1 MESHEHSMAD
11 SIKSHE
17 DTLQLLFDATAGF
30 QYDRGPIKCA
40 HCDQIIVVDRSG
52 DWEHV
57 STTDQS
63 CQPVVPDDFPVRP
76 LIGPRAQSEAIDR
89 VTCGT
94 CGLSWDDS
102 IATSL
107 TPAPSARCP
116 FETFH
121 NEAAP
126 SADDVAALESA
137 GVDVDDVL
145 ESAQQAI
152 WEYALSA
159 ESRTVLDV
167 TLAINGP
174 TQWLSAPIERT
185 QYGSWE
191 RVGPVEFLDS
201 WAVPSETTLS
211 DDTYLVT
218 LFDQHVESYQP
229 ADD

>member
-1 MESHEHSMAD
+1 MESHEHPMAD
-11 SIKSHE
+11 SVKSHE

-40 HCDQIIVVDRSG
+40 HCDQPINVDDYG
-52 DWEHV
+52 TWQHV
-57 STTDQS
+57 GTNDETCTFDI
-63 CQPVVPDDFPVRP
+63 PADYPVRLVSP
-76 LIGPRAQSEAIDR
+76 SSTGAA
-89 VTCGT
+89 TCGT
-94 CGLSWDDS
+94 CGLSWNDDVS
-102 IATSL
+102 TDL
-107 TPAPSARCP
+107 TPTPAGRCA
-116 FETFH
+116 FESLHTF
-121 NEAAP
+121 AAP
-126 SADDVAALESA
+126 SADDVSALESV

-174 TQWLSAPIERT
+174 TQWLSAPIERN

-191 RVGPVEFLDS
+191 RVGRVEFHDS
-201 WAVPSETTLS
+201 WAVPNETSLS

-218 LFDQHVESYQP
+218 LFDQYVETYQP